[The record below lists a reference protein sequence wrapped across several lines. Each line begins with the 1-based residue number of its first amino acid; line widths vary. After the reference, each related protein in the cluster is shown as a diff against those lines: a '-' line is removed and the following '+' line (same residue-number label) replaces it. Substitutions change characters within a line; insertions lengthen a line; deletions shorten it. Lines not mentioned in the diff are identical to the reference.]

1 MRKRRKESLKMNIAI
16 CDDCIED
23 IIALKDILT
32 KYAYENLKSWRINTY
47 SYAEEFIECADENDL
62 VLLDIEMP
70 EVNGIEAGLQAKK
83 RNPEL
88 KIIMFTGAEGYGEEI
103 FDIGAVDYIKKP
115 LKSERVINAITKIES
130 AIVGNNLIAANMDW
144 MPYELKQ
151 KQVQYIRAYNGYIL
165 LYCKNKE
172 YRVDKSLKE
181 IEKELDN
188 RIFLRIDKSIIV
200 NLLYVKTLT
209 ENGFS
214 IGTEHLKISRRRY
227 NEVKKA
233 WIEFDLKFNA
243 GGGGKLR

>member
-1 MRKRRKESLKMNIAI
+1 MRNSRKESLKMNIAI

-23 IIALKDILT
+23 IIALRDLLMKFTD
-32 KYAYENLKSWRINTY
+32 ENLKSWIINIY
-47 SYAEEFIECADENDL
+47 SCAEEFIECANENDL

-70 EVNGIEAGLQAKK
+70 GVNGIEAGLQAKK

-115 LKSERVINAITKIES
+115 FKSERVINAITKIES
-130 AIVGNNLIAANMDW
+130 AIVGDDFIAANMDW

-165 LYCKNKE
+165 LYCNNKE
-172 YRVDKSLKE
+172 YRIDKSLKE
-181 IEKELDN
+181 IEKVLDS

-200 NLLYVKTLT
+200 NLLYVKMLT
-209 ENGFS
+209 ENGFA
-214 IGTEHLKISRRRY
+214 IGADILKISRRRY
-227 NEVKKA
+227 SEVKKA

-243 GGGGKLR
+243 GGCKLR